1 MIGVRGLA
9 FLYAG
14 DTSLAAADF
23 TLHDIGAFA
32 LGPFSVISLLFLGSV
47 LVFQWV
53 MKRTVHGRNTC
64 AIGGNRI
71 AAVDAGIPVQRHV
84 IVNFVLCGF
93 MAAVAGIAIASD
105 LGAATPSYGKDY
117 ELWAVIA
124 VVLGGTSLRGGKGDL
139 LGTLAAVIALS
150 VLRNGLNLVGVS
162 PFFVPVIMGSAL
174 ILVLLFDRLSSS
186 RNHAA
191 E

>member
-1 MIGVRGLA
+1 
-9 FLYAG
+9 
-14 DTSLAAADF
+14 
-23 TLHDIGAFA
+23 
-32 LGPFSVISLLFLGSV
+32 
-47 LVFQWV
+47 
-53 MKRTVHGRNTC
+53 
-64 AIGGNRI
+64 
-71 AAVDAGIPVQRHV
+71 
-84 IVNFVLCGF
+84 

-150 VLRNGLNLVGVS
+150 ILRNGLNLVGVS

-174 ILVLLFDRLSSS
+174 ILVLLFDRLSSNRS
-186 RNHAA
+186 HTA